1 MSIDCCYPLSVVDER
16 ELPEGY
22 DGPAFVWDIDK
33 TYLST
38 HFSSMKGLAR
48 IPLEFAVDKMA
59 IPGMPE
65 ILRGLRR
72 GPGPGFAAAPLYFV
86 SASPPQMRKVLEH
99 KMLMDGVEY
108 DGITSK
114 DWFLTVKQRRP
125 GRLKEQVGFKLCAL
139 LEGRRRRPL
148 AREYLFGDDVEQDA
162 TAFHLYS
169 RLLAGELSAGDADGA
184 MAAEGVKPDDRRCV
198 FALLDRLPEKR
209 GAVPRAFIHLEH
221 GTPPSEFDHF
231 GGLVAPVKGAGQLAP
246 ALYELGLLD
255 SDAVGQALDEVVS
268 RSGLSESDREEL
280 LRDAVSRGL
289 VSEEKLREAGID
301 SGFDR

>member
-1 MSIDCCYPLSVVDER
+1 MSVEYCYPLSVEDER

-22 DGPAFVWDIDK
+22 DGPVFVWDIDK

-38 HFSSMKGLAR
+38 HFSSMKGLLR

-65 ILRGLRR
+65 ILRGIRR

-114 DWFLTVKQRRP
+114 DWFLTVRQRRP
-125 GRLKEQVGFKLCAL
+125 GRLREQVGFKLCAL
-139 LEGRRRRPL
+139 LEGRQRRPL
-148 AREYLFGDDVEQDA
+148 AREFLFGDDVEQDA

-169 RLLAGELSAGDADGA
+169 LLLAGELAAGDADEA

-209 GAVPRAFIHLEH
+209 GSVARAFIHLEH
-221 GTPPSEFDHF
+221 GTPPGEFDRY
-231 GGLVAPVKGAGQLAP
+231 GGLVVPVKGAGQLAL
-246 ALYELGLLD
+246 ALYELGLVD
-255 SDAVGQALDEVVS
+255 ADAVGQALDEVVS
-268 RSGLSESDREEL
+268 RSGLTADAREAL
-280 LRDAVSRGL
+280 IGDAVMRGL
-289 VSEEKLREAGID
+289 VSEERLRGADIAD
-301 SGFDR
+301 